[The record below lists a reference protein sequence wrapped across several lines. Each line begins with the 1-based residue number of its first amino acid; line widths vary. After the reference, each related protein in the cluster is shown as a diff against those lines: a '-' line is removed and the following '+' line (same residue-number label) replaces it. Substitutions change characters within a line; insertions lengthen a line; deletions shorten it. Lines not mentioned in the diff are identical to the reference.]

1 MADTLHKAERLNKK
15 KIIERMFAGGAHSF
29 SIFPLRVVYL
39 RVEDLDAPVAIL
51 ISVSKRRFKR
61 AVKRNRVK
69 RQLREAFR
77 KNKHPLATLMKE
89 RNEKLVIGFIYLAD
103 RLSESFEIEEKM
115 RIALMRIEEKIS
127 SEEILLVSEAPSAPA
142 QIN

>member
-1 MADTLHKAERLNKK
+1 
-15 KIIERMFAGGAHSF
+15 MFAGGAHSF

-77 KNKHPLATLMKE
+77 KNKYPLATLMKE